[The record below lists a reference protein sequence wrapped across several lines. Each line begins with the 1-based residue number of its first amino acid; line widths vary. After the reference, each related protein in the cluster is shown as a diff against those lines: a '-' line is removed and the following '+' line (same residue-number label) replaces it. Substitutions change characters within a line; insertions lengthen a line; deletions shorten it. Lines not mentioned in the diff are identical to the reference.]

1 MGHVI
6 EVLEV
11 VRANVGGMALESG
24 HVGSSERGYR
34 SEVNWVE
41 FDQVG

>member
-1 MGHVI
+1 MGHFV
-6 EVLEV
+6 EVLEG

-24 HVGSSERGYR
+24 YVGSSERGYR
-34 SEVNWVE
+34 SEVNRVE